1 MPLLGLG
8 VYQNNDCFP
17 AVLAAL
23 KHGYRHIDSARVYR
37 NEAEVGRAVR
47 ESGVPRT
54 EVFVSECLRLELRI
68 SLNES
73 SRWYQ
78 HPRYIML
85 STATTAH

>member
-23 KHGYRHIDSARVYR
+23 KHGYRHVDSARMYR

-47 ESGVPRT
+47 ESGVPRS
-54 EVFVSECLRLELRI
+54 EVFVSE
-68 SLNES
+68 
-73 SRWYQ
+73 
-78 HPRYIML
+78 
-85 STATTAH
+85 

>member
-23 KHGYRHIDSARVYR
+23 KHGYRHVDSARMYR

-54 EVFVSECLRLELRI
+54 DVFVSECLCFGMPQDFKARSI
-68 SLNES
+68 
-73 SRWYQ
+73 Q
-78 HPRYIML
+78 PPRYTTQ
-85 STATTAH
+85 STATIVR